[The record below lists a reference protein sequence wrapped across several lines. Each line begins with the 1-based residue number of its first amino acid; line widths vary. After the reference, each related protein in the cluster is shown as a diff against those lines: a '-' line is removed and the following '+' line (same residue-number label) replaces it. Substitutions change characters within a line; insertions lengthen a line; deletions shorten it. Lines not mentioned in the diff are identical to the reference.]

1 MIKKNTHK
9 TRRNNMTQL
18 NFNDELTVKTV
29 FGTVKV
35 IYVERAIDKSMVAF
49 GGKEKI
55 TESHYHAIILDGKF
69 NGWDGTSIGSRDGA
83 VSNLLKAVANRYA
96 RDEVA
101 KTIRD
106 IES

>member
-1 MIKKNTHK
+1 
-9 TRRNNMTQL
+9 MTQL

-35 IYVERAIDKSMVAF
+35 TYVKRAINKSMVAF

-55 TESHYHAIILDGKF
+55 VESHYLAIMLDGEF
-69 NGWDGTSIGSRDGA
+69 NGWNNTSIGSRDGA
-83 VSNLLKAVANRYA
+83 ISNLLKTVADRYA
-96 RDEVA
+96 RNEVT
-101 KTIRD
+101 KTIQN